1 VLEVRPHDV
10 PFRIEHGQVFFKLV
24 YERLTATPA
33 QLYGRGSHYHRQGLA
48 LSKHFR

>member
-1 VLEVRPHDV
+1 
-10 PFRIEHGQVFFKLV
+10 V